1 MQNDIYN
8 SLNPAQKKAVITHK
22 GALLIIAGAG
32 SGKTRVI
39 TYRIA
44 SMLEAGISQEAILAV
59 TFTNKAAAEMRHR
72 IRELTQKKS
81 TGLAL
86 LTFHAFG
93 LKILRENH
101 QLLNYRRDFSVFDE
115 TDKES
120 LIRELMHELNY
131 DQGSFSPATISSYFS
146 LVKNGRAG
154 WEKSFRS
161 LAPLYDEYNHALALY
176 NAFDFDDLIVVPL
189 RLFQQY
195 PEVLSQYQDRY
206 RYIMVDEFQDTS
218 DLQYQFI
225 TTLARKYGNI
235 CVVGDDDQSIYSFRG
250 AHFANLLR
258 FEKDFPNLVEIKLE
272 ENYRCSQ
279 IILQAANQVI
289 AHNTQR
295 KPKVL
300 FTSAQGGEPI
310 TVLFPQNERE
320 EASLIAELIRE
331 NLAQRHLPYHEIGI
345 LVRTNHLT
353 RSLEEALLA
362 CRLPYRISGGVSFF
376 SRKEVKDILA
386 YLTVIVNPSDEIN
399 LLRIINTPRRGIGK
413 NILAE
418 LIKLARARQIS
429 LFEILQALATD
440 NLPDFPYPKVRDAV
454 VEFLDCL
461 TAFKQKMSEQ
471 NGLTRGLREL
481 VARIDYWNYLLNTYK
496 KEQLARYKY
505 ANIDS
510 LINSISEYEEDEDIE
525 KKSLRDYLY
534 RINLLSLEDREDDEE
549 SDKVNLMTV
558 HAAKGLEFS
567 VVFLAACEE
576 GIFPHERTVQ
586 EHSENLE
593 EERRL
598 FYVALTR
605 CKSKL
610 YISAA
615 KTRRR
620 LGVAL
625 ESSPSQFLEEIP
637 QELCEVYQPETL
649 NPQKISS
656 MLSELKARYK

>member
-1 MQNDIYN
+1 MLNRG
-8 SLNPAQKKAVITHK
+8 LNPAQKKAVTTHE

-44 SMLEAGISQEAILAV
+44 SMIEAGISQQAILAV

-81 TGLAL
+81 PGLTLA
-86 LTFHAFG
+86 TFHAFG

-101 QLLNYRRDFSVFDE
+101 HLLNYRHDFSVFDE

-131 DQGSFSPATISSYFS
+131 DQGSFSPSIISDYFS
-146 LVKNGRAG
+146 QVKNNRAG
-154 WEKSFRS
+154 WEGAYRS

-195 PEVLSQYQDRY
+195 PEVLAHYQDRY

-225 TTLARKYGNI
+225 TKLARKYGNI

-279 IILQAANQVI
+279 IILNAANKVI

-310 TVLFPQNERE
+310 TLLFPQNERE

-353 RSLEEALLA
+353 RSIEEALLA
-362 CRLPYRISGGVSFF
+362 CRIPYRISGGLSFF

-386 YLTVIVNPSDEIN
+386 YLSVIVNPSDEIN

-413 NILAE
+413 NALAE
-418 LIKLARARQIS
+418 LINLARARQIS
-429 LFEILQALATD
+429 LFEILQALAFEKF
-440 NLPDFPYPKVRDAV
+440 PDFHYPKVREAV
-454 VEFLDCL
+454 VEFLACL
-461 TAFKQKMSEQ
+461 NAFKQNMNEQ
-471 NGLTRGLREL
+471 KALANTLREL
-481 VARIDYWNYLLNTYK
+481 VARIDYWTYLLNTFK

-505 ANIDS
+505 ANIES
-510 LINSISEYEEDEDIE
+510 LINSIAEYEEDEDIE
-525 KKSLRDYLY
+525 EKSLRDYLY
-534 RINLLSLEDREDDEE
+534 RINLLSLENNEDNEE
-549 SDKVNLMTV
+549 TDKVNLMTV
-558 HAAKGLEFS
+558 HSAKGLEFS
-567 VVFLAACEE
+567 VVFIAACEE
-576 GIFPHERTVQ
+576 GIFPHERTLQ
-586 EHSENLE
+586 ERSENIE

-605 CKSKL
+605 CKTKL

-637 QELCEVYQPETL
+637 KELCEVYQPETL
-649 NPQKISS
+649 DPQKLSF
-656 MLSELKARYK
+656 LFSELKARYK